1 MITADRFAA
10 RMSDGFPI
18 AIPYLVLCI
27 AMPMAT
33 VYKLGYRDLEM
44 FAVGIISMG
53 FASLPLAIAIHAA
66 VRNGDL
72 RGFEM
77 INGNGQGP
85 ATALVGLMMGL
96 GMPAF
101 MGFVLLT

>member
-1 MITADRFAA
+1 MTAADRFAA
-10 RMSDGFPI
+10 RISDGFPI

-33 VYKLGYRDLEM
+33 VYKLGYRDVEM
-44 FAVGIISMG
+44 FVVGILALG

-66 VRNGDL
+66 IRSGDL

-85 ATALVGLMMGL
+85 ATAMIGLMMGL

-101 MGFVLLT
+101 MAFVLLT